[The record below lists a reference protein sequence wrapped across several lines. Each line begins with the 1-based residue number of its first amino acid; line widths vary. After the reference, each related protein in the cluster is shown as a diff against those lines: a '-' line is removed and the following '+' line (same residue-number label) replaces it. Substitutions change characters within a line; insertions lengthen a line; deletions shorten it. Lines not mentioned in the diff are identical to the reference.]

1 MRSSNRT
8 RLRIGLGMLGLI
20 AGIALFAPWIASSRP
35 LAVRTDDG
43 WTLLPR
49 GAELGRSRV
58 NAPIPY
64 GPNET
69 NLAERL
75 EPPSPRHWFGTDEL
89 GRDVASRMVHG
100 ARISLLVGFA
110 AAAFSLILGALIG
123 AAAGYYGG
131 AVDLL
136 VSRLID
142 VLIAFPF
149 LVLLLAVLSL
159 FGAGLWTIIF
169 VLALSSWT
177 AEARMVRGEMLRIR
191 ELEWASA
198 ARASG
203 ASDAVI
209 LFRHLLPNAVAPALV
224 TAAFGVS
231 SAILFESALSFLGF
245 GVQLPQASWGSILS
259 TADDY
264 LRQAWWLALFPGLAI
279 FATVLA
285 ANLVGESLRVSLAPK
300 SDAIIRG

>member
-1 MRSSNRT
+1 
-8 RLRIGLGMLGLI
+8 MLGLI
-20 AGIALFAPWIASSRP
+20 AGIALLAPWIATSQA
-35 LAVRTDDG
+35 LAVRGSGG
-43 WTLLPR
+43 WTILPQ
-49 GAELGRSRV
+49 GSELGSARIS
-58 NAPIPY
+58 APIPY

-75 EPPSPRHWFGTDEL
+75 EPPSRAHWLGTDEL

-100 ARISLLVGFA
+100 ARVSLLVGFA
-110 AAAFSLILGALIG
+110 AAAFALILGSLIG

-131 AVDLL
+131 SVDLL
-136 VSRLID
+136 ISRLID

-177 AEARMVRGEMLRIR
+177 AEARIVRGEMLRIR
-191 ELEWASA
+191 ELDWAAA

-203 ASDAVI
+203 ASDGAI
-209 LFRHLLPNAVAPALV
+209 LFRHLLPNAIAPALV

-245 GVQLPQASWGSILS
+245 GVQLPHASWGSILS

-285 ANLVGESLRVSLAPK
+285 ANLIGESLRVSLAPK
-300 SDAIIRG
+300 SDADVRG

>member
-1 MRSSNRT
+1 
-8 RLRIGLGMLGLI
+8 MLALI
-20 AGIALFAPWIASSRP
+20 AGIALLAPWIATSRA

-43 WTLLPR
+43 WTFLPQ
-49 GAELGRSRV
+49 GPELGSARIS
-58 NAPIPY
+58 APIPY

-75 EPPSPRHWFGTDEL
+75 EAPSRSHWLGTDEL

-100 ARISLLVGFA
+100 ARVSLLVGFA
-110 AAAFSLILGALIG
+110 AAAFALILGSLIG

-131 AVDLL
+131 SVDLL
-136 VSRLID
+136 ISRLID

-177 AEARMVRGEMLRIR
+177 AEARIVRGEMLRIR
-191 ELEWASA
+191 ELDWAAA

-203 ASDAVI
+203 ASDGAI
-209 LFRHLLPNAVAPALV
+209 LFRHLLPNAIAPALV

-245 GVQLPQASWGSILS
+245 GVQLPHASWGSILS

-285 ANLVGESLRVSLAPK
+285 ANLIGESLRVSLAPK
-300 SDAIIRG
+300 SDAIVRG

>member
-1 MRSSNRT
+1 MKRPNRN
-8 RLRIGLGMLGLI
+8 RLRLGLGLLAFVVCM
-20 AGIALFAPWIASSRP
+20 ALFAPWIATSRA
-35 LAVRTDDG
+35 LAVRTDSG
-43 WTLLPR
+43 WRILPR
-49 GAELGRSRV
+49 SAGQESARI

-75 EPPSPRHWFGTDEL
+75 EPPSRSHWLGTDEL

-100 ARISLLVGFA
+100 ARVSLLVGFA

-131 AVDLL
+131 IVDLV

-149 LVLLLAVLSL
+149 LVLLLAIVSL
-159 FGAGLWTIIF
+159 FGASLWTIIF
-169 VLALSSWT
+169 VLALTSWT
-177 AEARMVRGEMLRIR
+177 AEARIVRGEMLRIR
-191 ELEWASA
+191 ELDWAAA

-203 ASDAVI
+203 ASDANI
-209 LFRHLLPNAVAPALV
+209 LFRHLLPNAIAPALV

-245 GVQLPQASWGSILS
+245 GVQLPHASWGSILS

-279 FATVLA
+279 FVTVLA
-285 ANLVGESLRVSLAPK
+285 SNLIGESLRVSLAPK
-300 SDAIIRG
+300 SDAIVRG

>member
-1 MRSSNRT
+1 VRGPNRT
-8 RLRIGLGMLGLI
+8 RLRIGLAILAFI
-20 AGIALFAPWIASSRP
+20 IGIALLAPWIASSSA
-35 LAVRTDDG
+35 LAVRTDEG
-43 WTLLPR
+43 WMILPQE
-49 GAELGRSRV
+49 AEMGRIRI

-69 NLAERL
+69 NLAKRL
-75 EPPSPRHWFGTDEL
+75 EPPSREHWLGTDEL

-100 ARISLLVGFA
+100 ARVSLLVGFA
-110 AAAFSLILGALIG
+110 AAAFALILGSLIG

-131 AVDLL
+131 SVDLL

-177 AEARMVRGEMLRIR
+177 AEARIVRGEMLRIR
-191 ELEWASA
+191 ELEWAAA

-209 LFRHLLPNAVAPALV
+209 LFRHLLPNAIAPALV

-245 GVQLPQASWGSILS
+245 GVQLPHASWGSILS

-279 FATVLA
+279 FLTVLA
-285 ANLVGESLRVSLAPK
+285 ANLIGESLRVSLSPK
-300 SDAIIRG
+300 SDAIVRG

>member
-1 MRSSNRT
+1 MRGPNRT
-8 RLRIGLGMLGLI
+8 RLRIGLFMLALVTS
-20 AGIALFAPWIASSRP
+20 IALFAPWIASSRA
-35 LAVRTDDG
+35 LAIRTDQG
-43 WTLLPR
+43 WTVLPR
-49 GAELGRSRV
+49 GTEMERARIS
-58 NAPIPY
+58 APIPY
-64 GPNET
+64 SPNET

-75 EPPSPRHWFGTDEL
+75 EPPSRTHWFGTDEL
-89 GRDVASRMVHG
+89 GRDVASRMIHG
-100 ARISLLVGFA
+100 ARVSLLVGFA
-110 AAAFSLILGALIG
+110 AAAFALVLGSLIG

-131 AVDLL
+131 GVDLV

-159 FGAGLWTIIF
+159 FGPGLWTIIF

-177 AEARMVRGEMLRIR
+177 AEARIVRGEMLRIR
-191 ELEWASA
+191 ELDWTAA

-209 LFRHLLPNAVAPALV
+209 LFRHLLPNAIAPALV

-245 GVQLPQASWGSILS
+245 GVQLPHASWGSILS

-279 FATVLA
+279 FVTVLA
-285 ANLVGESLRVSLAPK
+285 ANLIGESLRVSLAPK
-300 SDAIIRG
+300 SDAAVRG